1 MLPQVAVTALSGKPT
16 ECSYLQK
23 KQLEDEI
30 IGFILKAKET
40 QQNLNAQLFKAKPRE
55 TQQLSQLWDQLIVQ
69 EGILYRRFDEGSGRG

>member
-23 KQLEDEI
+23 EQLEDEI

-40 QQNLNAQLFKAKPRE
+40 QQNLDAQLLKAKPRE